1 MANGAS
7 GQAGDAAGGAV
18 LLPYRV
24 AAAEPTVFYIPNFVD
39 DTQAALLW
47 RRIYEAP
54 KPKWTTLAR
63 RRLQS
68 WGGESKAYSTSAVA
82 YQPRHCVSSVLQHNV
97 CVQRRGIDACLV
109 LAPLLTGLAVFH
121 HASGHT
127 DHRGL
132 IPQPLPPWLTPL
144 MQRIDQMGA
153 FFGEASNHVLV
164 NEYLPGQGIMPHE
177 DGPLFTP
184 AIATVTLGSHCVL
197 QFFRKDSR
205 EQPFCSL
212 LLEPRSLVV
221 IQDDMYGHLH
231 GIAEVKT
238 DILDDLVVNRDLCDM
253 AKQDGRDELHRST
266 RVSLTIRHV
275 PKVLKGAGRLLGKL
289 V

>member
-68 WGGESKAYSTSAVA
+68 WG
-82 YQPRHCVSSVLQHNV
+82 
-97 CVQRRGIDACLV
+97 
-109 LAPLLTGLAVFH
+109 
-121 HASGHT
+121 GHT